1 MGILYSPQFR
11 SHEETKI
18 FLRTDY
24 LLVELNY
31 WYLQYHAKQ
40 ESPLSSD
47 NNWSWDTIETYIFV
61 ICKQLAFQWY
71 NIVRVFNENQGY
83 DSCALINLAQELCF

>member
-1 MGILYSPQFR
+1 MRVELVQNAHGLGWWRARQAEKIGTHPCTINPTTSTHGNLYSPQFR

-31 WYLQYHAKQ
+31 
-40 ESPLSSD
+40 
-47 NNWSWDTIETYIFV
+47 
-61 ICKQLAFQWY
+61 
-71 NIVRVFNENQGY
+71 
-83 DSCALINLAQELCF
+83 